1 VDDLSYLLDEG
12 VTAERRATVTES
24 QATTVFGEQSDPPAR
39 PAAGDAGPEE
49 ATDVAGDA
57 GPEEATDVL
66 GSPGVLAW
74 VEFVGRDALHGR
86 LPDGTGTVGV
96 RADLDH
102 LGAAPV
108 GTEILVTADLVGV
121 DGSTLTFE
129 GQIERPDGRP
139 VGDVTTVFRV
149 VDRDRFR
156 ASLSEP

>member
-1 VDDLSYLLDEG
+1 MQDLSYLLDEG

-24 QATTVFGEQSDPPAR
+24 QATTVFGEQADPPAR
-39 PAAGDAGPEE
+39 PAAGDAAP
-49 ATDVAGDA
+49 D
-57 GPEEATDVL
+57 EATDVL

-86 LPDGTGTVGV
+86 LPEGTGTVGV

-108 GTEILVTADLVGV
+108 GTAIVVTAELVGV

-129 GQIERPDGRP
+129 GRIERADGQP
-139 VGDVTTVFRV
+139 VGEVTTAFRV

>member
-1 VDDLSYLLDEG
+1 MQDLSYLLDEG

-49 ATDVAGDA
+49 ATDV
-57 GPEEATDVL
+57 L

-96 RADLDH
+96 RAELDH

-108 GTEILVTADLVGV
+108 DTEIVVTADLVDV
-121 DGSTLTFE
+121 EGSTLTFE
-129 GQIERPDGRP
+129 GRIERADGRP
-139 VGDVTTVFRV
+139 VGEVTTAFRV

>member
-1 VDDLSYLLDEG
+1 MQDLSYLLDEG

-39 PAAGDAGPEE
+39 PAAGDATP
-49 ATDVAGDA
+49 A
-57 GPEEATDVL
+57 EATDVL

-86 LPDGTGTVGV
+86 LPAGTGTVGV
-96 RADLDH
+96 RADLEH

-108 GTEILVTADLVGV
+108 GAAIVVSADLVAV

-129 GQIERPDGRP
+129 GQVDRADGRP
-139 VGDVTTVFRV
+139 VGAVTTAFRV

>member
-1 VDDLSYLLDEG
+1 MDLTYLLDEG

-24 QATTVFGEQSDPPAR
+24 QATTVFGDHPDPPAR
-39 PAAGDAGPEE
+39 PAAGDAR
-49 ATDVAGDA
+49 
-57 GPEEATDVL
+57 PEEATDVL

-96 RADLDH
+96 RAELDH

-108 GTEILVTADLVGV
+108 GAEILVRTDLTAVEDA
-121 DGSTLTFE
+121 TLTVE
-129 GQIERPDGRP
+129 GRIERADGRP
-139 VGDVTTVFRV
+139 VGEVTTLFRV

-156 ASLSEP
+156 ASLDE

>member
-1 VDDLSYLLDEG
+1 VQDLSYLLDEG
-12 VTAERRATVTES
+12 VTGERRATVTES
-24 QATTVFGEQSDPPAR
+24 QATTVFGEQTDPPAR
-39 PAAGDAGPEE
+39 PAAGDA
-49 ATDVAGDA
+49 D
-57 GPEEATDVL
+57 PEEATDVL

-86 LPDGTGTVGV
+86 LPEGTGTVGV
-96 RADLDH
+96 RAELDH

-108 GTEILVTADLVGV
+108 GAAIVVTADLVAV
-121 DGSTLTFE
+121 DASTLTFE
-129 GQIERPDGRP
+129 GRVERPDGRP

>member
-1 VDDLSYLLDEG
+1 VQDLSYLLDEG

-39 PAAGDAGPEE
+39 PAAGDADPEE
-49 ATDVAGDA
+49 AM
-57 GPEEATDVL
+57 DVL

-96 RADLDH
+96 RAELDH

-108 GTEILVTADLVGV
+108 DTEIVVTADLVDV
-121 DGSTLTFE
+121 EGSTLTFE
-129 GQIERPDGRP
+129 GRIERADGRP
-139 VGDVTTVFRV
+139 VGEVTTAFRV

>member
-1 VDDLSYLLDEG
+1 MDDLSYLLDEG

-39 PAAGDAGPEE
+39 PA
-49 ATDVAGDA
+49 AGDA